1 LLPIGRKMAKGE
13 LSREFIIES
22 SVGIFNTKGYI
33 GTSLQQVMDK
43 TGFTKGGIYRH
54 FTNKEELAAAAFSLA
69 YKQMKQAYAGTFDS
83 ADAADVKLI
92 KFLTRMKTF
101 MLQPPVK
108 GGCPILNSSTE
119 VDDTNEPLRKLV
131 KAAAMDWEGIMIKIY
146 EEGRQQKIFSKT
158 LDAVKEA
165 RFLMATIEGAI
176 MLCKLHRDVEYGLYT
191 ADILIDRVKQ
201 LKQ

>member
-1 LLPIGRKMAKGE
+1 MAKGE
-13 LSREFIIES
+13 ISKEFIIES

-69 YKQMKQAYAGTFDS
+69 YKQMKRAYAGTFDTN
-83 ADAADVKLI
+83 DAADVKLI

-131 KAAAMDWEGIMIKIY
+131 KEAAMDWERIMIKIF
-146 EEGRQQKIFSKT
+146 EEGKQKKVFAKNIDT
-158 LDAVKEA
+158 AKEA
-165 RFLMATIEGAI
+165 RFLIATIEGAI

-191 ADILIDRVKQ
+191 ADILIDRIKQ
-201 LKQ
+201 LRQ